1 MGWNQIVSR
10 VVMLSFV
17 AGGMAVGGTLEQVK
31 KRGALQCGVSQG
43 LPGFSSPDKK
53 GRWKGID
60 VDFCHAVAAAVLG
73 DSSKVKFIPLSS
85 KERFTALQSGEV
97 DLLSRNTTWTLA
109 RDSSLGVDWVGV
121 TYFDGQ
127 GFMVRKDLKIKSAK
141 ELDGATICTNLGTT
155 TELNIADFFRS
166 KNMKYKLVT
175 YEKTDETLK
184 AYDAG
189 RCDAYST
196 DQSGLYAMR
205 LLLKNPKDHM
215 ILPDVI
221 SKEPLGPVVRHGD
234 NQWADLVRWTLFVL
248 LNAEELDISSKN
260 IDKKLKSK
268 QPAIARLLGTEG
280 RIGKSLNLKNDWAY
294 QVIKQ
299 VGNYAEIFEK
309 NLGASS
315 PLKISRGQNKL
326 WTQGGLHY
334 PMPIR

>member
-10 VVMLSFV
+10 VVLVSLFT
-17 AGGMAVGGTLEQVK
+17 GGTLLGGTLEQVR

-234 NQWADLVRWTLFVL
+234 DQWLDVVKWVVNALIE
-248 LNAEELDISSKN
+248 AEEYGVTKANADKMAAESKN
-260 IDKKLKSK
+260 PGIR
-268 QPAIARLLGTEG
+268 RLLGTDPG
-280 RIGKSLNLKNDWAY
+280 MG
-294 QVIKQ
+294 
-299 VGNYAEIFEK
+299 K
-309 NLGASS
+309 NLGLDEKWALNAIKAKGNYGEIWEANIP
-315 PLKISRGQNKL
+315 PLGLPRGVNQL
-326 WTQGGLHY
+326 WSKGGIMY
-334 PMPIR
+334 APPVR